1 MVLWRPCGPLPWP
14 IRAGGLV
21 MTYRGFTARVDIDER
36 DGLLVGR
43 VLGLPA
49 RVPINFHGDTVVV
62 LSRDFPL
69 VRGSNP

>member
-1 MVLWRPCGPLPWP
+1 
-14 IRAGGLV
+14 